1 MNTPIVDFVDRYI
14 ASGTKRLH
22 MPGHKGEAILG
33 CEARDI
39 TEIAGADALFEAD
52 GIIAQSEQNASMLFG
67 CPTYYSTEGS
77 SHGIRAMVYLTA
89 MLAKEQGRSPRILAA
104 RGAHRVFVSAV
115 ALMDIEVVWLP
126 HGETYLDG
134 RADAKAVETA
144 LTAEQFTAV
153 YITGPDY
160 LGTVSP
166 IAAIADVC
174 RRYDVPLLVDNAHG
188 AYLRFLSPSQH
199 PMDLGATM
207 CCDSAHK
214 TLPALTGAAYV
225 HIAADAPDALLRH
238 AKAALAMFGSTSPS
252 YLILQ
257 SLDLVNARL
266 ASTYPKEL
274 AMCVRRLAD
283 VKAALTAQ
291 GWDCV
296 GEEPLKLT
304 VRPKSCGYRGEE
316 LADALRARGVECEFA
331 DPDHVVL
338 MPTPSNGDVAFLK
351 GIFRGIERRDP
362 VSERPP
368 VPHTCEAVMRAHE
381 ALLSPQ
387 ETVAVRDAVGRV
399 LAVPT
404 VACPPAVPIV
414 MSGERIDEAAVAAFQ
429 YYRIHTCTVVQEIH
443 TKGCSM

>member
-33 CEARDI
+33 CEVRDI
-39 TEIAGADALFEAD
+39 TEIAGADALYEAD

-89 MLAKEQGRSPRILAA
+89 MLAKEQGGSPRILAA
-104 RGAHRVFVSAV
+104 RGAHRVFVSAA

-126 HGETYLDG
+126 HGATYLDG
-134 RADAKAVETA
+134 RTDAKAVETA
-144 LTAEQFTAV
+144 LAADAFTAV

-160 LGTVSP
+160 LGAMSP
-166 IAAIADVC
+166 IADIAAVC

-188 AYLRFLSPSQH
+188 AYLRFLSPSRH
-199 PMDLGATM
+199 PMDLGATV

-225 HIAADAPDALLRH
+225 HIAADAPDAFLRH

-266 ASTYPKEL
+266 ASKYPCEL
-274 AMCVRRLAD
+274 AACVRQLAD
-283 VKAALTAQ
+283 VKAALTAH
-291 GWDCV
+291 GWDCA
-296 GEEPLKLT
+296 GDEPLKLT
-304 VRPKSCGYRGEE
+304 VRPKSYGYRGDE
-316 LADALRARGVECEFA
+316 LAEILRLNGVECEFA

-338 MPTPSNGDVAFLK
+338 MPTPSNGDFTVLK
-351 GIFRGIERRDP
+351 EIFCGIERRDP
-362 VSERPP
+362 VSEQPP
-368 VPHTCEAVMRAHE
+368 VPHSCEAVMCAHE

-387 ETVAVRDAVGRV
+387 ETVAVRDAVGRI
-399 LAVPT
+399 LATPT

-414 MSGERIDEAAVAAFQ
+414 MSGERIDEAAAEVFA
-429 YYRIHTCTVVQEIH
+429 YYGIDTCVVVR
-443 TKGCSM
+443 